1 MLGFRFLKKF
11 KKHSSQDIEPQ
22 EVFLD
27 NLAKKKEEEMGVSI
41 KKLEVPLS
49 QKVLLGFL
57 VFNLILMLILFGK
70 TFQLQVLKHKEFSV
84 LAQGNKYIINFIKA
98 DRGIIYDKNGVQV
111 VFNKPSFDLILN
123 KSKLPEEKESVL
135 RKIAQIIEKD
145 YEDLKKEV
153 EENHDIVILSNLDH
167 QKLILLETKIQ
178 DLPGF
183 KIEKNTVREYEES
196 FSHLIGYT
204 GRINDQKLK
213 DNNEVYSSSDYIGV
227 VGVEKSYEEI
237 LRKNPGKL
245 RIERDALG
253 NQISK
258 EVISLPES
266 GKSLVLHL
274 DFELQKKVEEE
285 LKKTLERVGSKKGVG
300 IALDPKNG
308 GVLALVSLPSFDNN
322 LFSKDQDAKILE
334 DLLKDEEEP
343 LFNRAIT
350 GKYAA
355 GSTIKPLIA
364 AAALEE
370 EIIPASKSLNCKGK
384 ITIPHRY
391 DPEISYEY
399 KDWSTHGWTDVR
411 KAIAESCNVFFFT
424 IGGGYEK
431 QKGLGPTRIKKYL
444 ELFNWGNETGI
455 DIPNENKGFIPSPEW
470 KEQVKQEGWW
480 DGDTYNLSIGQGDI
494 MITPLQVAVSFAAIA
509 NKGTLYQPKVVKK
522 IIDSEKNLIKEIKP
536 EIIRQNF
543 INLENLDI
551 VRQGMR
557 KAVTGIDAP
566 QASSILLNS
575 LPVTSAA
582 KTGTAQ
588 TGLPNYYHNW
598 ITVFAPYDDPEIVLT
613 IMIENVYQA
622 QVAAL
627 PTAREVLRWYFNE

>member
-1 MLGFRFLKKF
+1 MFEFHFLKKS

-22 EVFLD
+22 EIFLD
-27 NLAKKKEEEMGVSI
+27 NLAKKKEEEIGVSM
-41 KKLEVPLS
+41 KKFEVPLS
-49 QKVLLGFL
+49 QKALLGFL
-57 VFNLILMLILFGK
+57 VFSLVLTLVLFGK
-70 TFQLQVLKHKEFSV
+70 TFQLQILKHKEFSV

-98 DRGIIYDKNGVQV
+98 DRGIIYDKNGVQM
-111 VFNKPSFDLILN
+111 VFNKPSFNLILN
-123 KSKLPEEKESVL
+123 KSELPEEKEDVL
-135 RKIAQIIEKD
+135 RQVAQIIEKD

-153 EENHDIVILSNLDH
+153 EENDTLVILSNLDH
-167 QKLILLETKIQ
+167 QKLILLETRIQ

-183 KIEKNTVREYEES
+183 EIEKNTIREYKES

-204 GRINDQKLK
+204 GIISSQELK
-213 DNNEVYSSSDYIGV
+213 DNAEFYSSSDYIGLI
-227 VGVEKSYEEI
+227 GIEKTYEEA
-237 LRKNPGKL
+237 LRRNPGKL
-245 RIERDALG
+245 RIERDAMG
-253 NQISK
+253 TQVSK

-274 DFELQKKVEEE
+274 DFELQKKIENE
-285 LKKTLERVGSKKGVG
+285 LKETLERVGSKKAVG

-308 GVLALVSLPSFDNN
+308 GVLALVSLPGFDNN
-322 LFSKDQDAKILE
+322 LFSKNQDEEILK
-334 DLLKDEEEP
+334 DLLKDEEDP

-350 GKYAA
+350 GKYAT

-364 AAALEE
+364 VAALEE
-370 EIIPASKSLNCKGK
+370 GIISDSNSLNCKGK

-399 KDWSTHGWTDVR
+399 KDWSTHGWTDIR

-444 ELFNWGNETGI
+444 ELFNWGSETGI

-470 KEQVKQEGWW
+470 KRQVKQEGWW

-509 NKGTLYQPKVVKK
+509 NKGTLYKPKAVKE
-522 IIDSEKNLIKEIKP
+522 IRDSEKNLIQEIKP
-536 EIIRQNF
+536 EIISQDF
-543 INLENLDI
+543 ISPENLDI

-557 KAVTGIDAP
+557 KAVTGVNAP
-566 QASSILLNS
+566 QASSVLLNS

-598 ITVFAPYDDPEIVLT
+598 ITVFAPYDDPEIVLV
-613 IMIENVYQA
+613 IMIENVYKA

-627 PTAREVLRWYFNE
+627 PTARNVLNWYFSE